1 MSDDGLDYGA
11 HRSPTALATVDP
23 GMSKPAPSPVDVA
36 QDIIRPTE
44 EVKVAIDAGT
54 AVRTEA
60 DSDTWTVSDNEPPV
74 RRRKILAVISHFYAS
89 GKHEQGW

>member
-1 MSDDGLDYGA
+1 MA
-11 HRSPTALATVDP
+11 
-23 GMSKPAPSPVDVA
+23 KPVPSPMDVV

-54 AVRTEA
+54 ASRSEA
-60 DSDTWTVSDNEPPV
+60 DSDTWTVSDHEPPV
-74 RRRKILAVISHFYAS
+74 RRRKILAVVSHFRGD